1 LPWQPC
7 GTWSER
13 AAEGQVRR
21 SSCDNDDDDDDNYN
35 DDDDDDDD
43 RQTQAGTVE
52 PTTLEHTFKLALGG
66 ELLI

>member
-1 LPWQPC
+1 M
-7 GTWSER
+7 
-13 AAEGQVRR
+13 RR